1 MSATVKREVESQ
13 PQPARLGPMPR
24 QRSQWEMI
32 WRQLRRDRT
41 ALLGL
46 FIVVAS
52 LLLAVIGPYIAPY
65 NPVEQSLALRR
76 QGPSLAHPL
85 GMDEFGRDILSRI
98 LTGARDTLGVA
109 VMAVAIGVVI
119 GVAIGLVSGY
129 FSGWA
134 DRAAMRLVDGLLAFP
149 YLLLAIVIAGA
160 LGPSLRSAMIAVG
173 IAAMPTY
180 ARVTRAMTRS
190 AREDEYVLAA
200 FAAGATDARLLLR
213 HILPNVVG
221 PVIVLAT
228 LGMANAIL
236 SAAALSF
243 LGLGAQPPA
252 PEWGAMLA
260 QGRSQLL
267 SAPHIA
273 TFPGIAIMITMLG
286 FNLLGDGFRDALDP
300 RLST

>member
-1 MSATVKREVESQ
+1 MSAVVDGNAQSRTGRSQ
-13 PQPARLGPMPR
+13 LGTMPR
-24 QRSQWEMI
+24 HRSQWEML

-41 ALLGL
+41 AVLGL
-46 FIVVAS
+46 VIVLLS
-52 LLLAVIGPYIAPY
+52 LLIALFGPSIAPY
-65 NPVEQSLALRR
+65 SPTEQSLALRR
-76 QGPSLAHPL
+76 AAPTMEHPF

-109 VMAVAIGVVI
+109 VIA
-119 GVAIGLVSGY
+119 VAIGLVTGVSFGLVSG
-129 FSGWA
+129 FFGGWT
-134 DRAAMRLVDGLLAFP
+134 DRATMRLVDGLLAFP
-149 YLLLAIVIAGA
+149 YLLLAIVIAGV

-190 AREDEYVLAA
+190 AKEDEYVLAA
-200 FAAGATDARLLLR
+200 RATGAADRRVLLR
-213 HILPNVVG
+213 HILPNVMG
-221 PVIVLAT
+221 PVVVLAT

-267 SAPHIA
+267 SAPHIV
-273 TFPGIAIMITMLG
+273 TFPGIAIMVTMLG